1 MKKAYFFFLIC
12 TLSSFHICNAQNK
25 IKKVRHLAKY
35 VDTRI
40 GVIDDRASNC
50 VIGPQVPFGSISPS
64 PETPDGENDGYT
76 PGKPVRGF
84 SHLHVSGTGW
94 GKYGHFL
101 VSPQIGLQTGEKK
114 HDSQISS
121 EEAKAFYYKAHLD
134 RYGITAEVTP
144 ARHAAIYRFTF
155 PKTDSAYV
163 LIDVT
168 HSLTRD
174 IASFIGGKVYSNS
187 VIIDTVSKNKVSGMI
202 QYEGGFGS
210 GIYQLFFCAMFSQ
223 RAMFVSTW
231 KNGKLNFNST
241 SEELTDKEDKI
252 GAFLRFNSKNGS
264 ILLMKIGISFKSIEK
279 AESYLSSEIPLWN
292 FDAAK
297 KHCASVW
304 DTALSS
310 ILLDGA
316 TYKQNKIFYTA
327 LYHSMLMPRNR
338 TGDFNGWENDEDL
351 WDDQYAVWDTWR
363 TLFPLMELI
372 NPEMVRENINSFIN
386 RFNHNKEVKDA
397 FIAGNDMFAE
407 QGGNNVDNVIADAI
421 IKDLPGI
428 NLKEAYRVLKY
439 NADFERNG
447 YQGFLRNSPYDSI
460 SGSYKKTGWIPASTM
475 SCSMTLEYAYNDFC
489 TAQAAKKLGLED
501 DYKKYLTRSGLWVK
515 LWNPDLES
523 KGFKGFISPL
533 DKNANFVS
541 IDATYNWGSWKEYF
555 YEANSWTY
563 SFFVPHQID
572 KLIELNGG
580 KELYAKKL
588 DFGLK
593 NNLIELAN
601 EPSFLAV
608 RTFDVAD
615 RLDLNCYWVS
625 YIMNNL
631 YDEKG
636 VPGND
641 DSGAMS
647 SWYIFS
653 AMGFFPNAGQD
664 IYYINAPFCKK
675 ITIQC
680 PGGKNIIINTPDASA
695 KNIYVKSFSINGK
708 KSDKPLFHHSDIVNG
723 AVLKF
728 DVSDIPYK
736 KLIN

>member
-1 MKKAYFFFLIC
+1 MRKIFFLFLIY
-12 TLSSFHICNAQNK
+12 TSSFQICNAQNK
-25 IKKVRHLAKY
+25 KEIRHLAKY

-50 VIGPQVPFGSISPS
+50 VIGPQVPFGSINPS
-64 PETPDGENDGYT
+64 PETQDGENDGYT

-84 SHLHVSGTGW
+84 GQLHVSGTGW

-101 VSPQIGLQTGEKK
+101 VSPQVGLQTGEKS
-114 HDSQISS
+114 HDSPFSS
-121 EEAKAFYYKAHLD
+121 EEAKAFYYKARLD

-174 IASFIGGKVYSNS
+174 IATFIGGTVYSNS
-187 VIIDTVSKNKVSGMI
+187 VIIDTLSKNKVSGMI
-202 QYEGGFGS
+202 KYEGGFGS
-210 GIYQLFFCAMFSQ
+210 GVYQLYFCAMFS
-223 RAMFVSTW
+223 RKARSVGTW
-231 KNGKLNFNST
+231 KNEKLNFNSA
-241 SEELTDKEDKI
+241 SEKLTDKEDKI
-252 GAFLRFNSKNGS
+252 GAFLRFNSKNGDK
-264 ILLMKIGISFKSIEK
+264 LLMKIAISFKSIEK
-279 AESYLSSEIPLWN
+279 AESYLVSEIPAWN

-297 KHCASVW
+297 KSCMSVW
-304 DTALSS
+304 DNALSS

-316 TYKQNKIFYTA
+316 SPKQNKIFYTA
-327 LYHSMLMPRNR
+327 LYHSMLMPRER
-338 TGDFNGWENDEDL
+338 TGDFNGWENNEDL

-363 TLFPLMELI
+363 TLFPLMEII
-372 NPEMVRENINSFIN
+372 NPEMVKKNVNSFIN
-386 RFNHNKEVKDA
+386 RFNHNKVVKDA
-397 FIAGNDMFAE
+397 FVAGNDMFAE

-421 IKDLPGI
+421 IKNLPGI
-428 NLKEAYRVLKY
+428 NFKEAYKVLKY
-439 NADFERNG
+439 DADFERNG
-447 YQGFLRNSPYDSI
+447 YQGFLSNSTYDSVN
-460 SGSYKKTGWIPASTM
+460 GSYKKTGWVPASIM

-489 TAQAAKKLGLED
+489 TAQIAQKLGYDD
-501 DYKKYLTRSGLWVK
+501 DYKRYLTRSALWEK

-523 KGFKGFISPL
+523 KGFKGFVCPL
-533 DKNANFVS
+533 DKNGNRVAV
-541 IDATYNWGSWKEYF
+541 DAEYNWGSWKEYF

-563 SFFVPHQID
+563 SFFVPHQLD

-580 KELYAKKL
+580 IDQYAKKL
-588 DFGLK
+588 DFAFR

-608 RTFDVAD
+608 RTFDMAD
-615 RLDLNCYWVS
+615 RLDLNCYWVN

-653 AMGFFPNAGQD
+653 ALGFFPNAGQD

-675 ITIQC
+675 ITMQC
-680 PGGKNIIINTPDASA
+680 PDGKDIIINTPDASA
-695 KNIYVKSFSINGK
+695 KNIYVKSVSINGK
-708 KSDKPLFHHSDIVNG
+708 KLNKPLFYHKDIING
-723 AVLKF
+723 AVIKF
-728 DVSDIPYK
+728 DVTEIPYK
-736 KLIN
+736 TLVN